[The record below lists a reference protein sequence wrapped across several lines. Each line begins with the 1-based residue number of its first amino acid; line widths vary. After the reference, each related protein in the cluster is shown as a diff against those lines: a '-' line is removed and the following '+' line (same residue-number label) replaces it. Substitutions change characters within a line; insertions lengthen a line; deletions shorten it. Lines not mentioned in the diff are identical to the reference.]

1 MISTESS
8 RISGLRRVKTPYRPM
23 PKRIAETAMK

>member
-8 RISGLRRVKTPYRPM
+8 RISGLRRVKMPNRPI
-23 PKRIAETAMK
+23 PKRMAETAMK